1 MFSTTFDWILVA
13 ILGFCGI
20 ALLIG
25 KGDFIL
31 TAFRNKADKGKPL
44 AYDMRK
50 LSLASGTV
58 CMIMLAS
65 ELVYIFV
72 KNRTVIIISLVVV
85 LISFIAMIWYLQK
98 YAKNDGKGD
107 GKKK

>member
-31 TAFRNKADKGKPL
+31 TAFRSKADKGKPL
-44 AYDMRK
+44 AYDTRK
-50 LSLASGTV
+50 MSVASGIV
-58 CMIMLAS
+58 CMIMLAA

-72 KNRTVIIISLVVV
+72 KSRPVIIASLIIV
-85 LISFIAMIWYLQK
+85 LISFIVMIWYLQK
-98 YAKNDGKGD
+98 YAKNDGKD
-107 GKKK
+107 NGKKK